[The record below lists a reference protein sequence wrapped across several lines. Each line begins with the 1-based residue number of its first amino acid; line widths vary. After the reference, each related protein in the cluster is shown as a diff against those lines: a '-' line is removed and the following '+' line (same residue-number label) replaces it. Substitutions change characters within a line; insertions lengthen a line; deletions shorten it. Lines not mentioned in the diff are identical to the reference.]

1 MIRDRLGAKPLVL
14 QVPIGIE
21 ASLTGVVDL
30 VKMKAQVWKNEALGA
45 EWEYK
50 DIPDDLKEITEKYR
64 TELIETA
71 VEQDEKL
78 MESYLNGDEIKE
90 EDLVKCIRKGTLN
103 FSFVPVLTGSDL

>member
-1 MIRDRLGAKPLVL
+1 MIKDRLGAKPLVL

-50 DIPDDLKEITEKYR
+50 DIPDDLKEITEKWQSLTR
-64 TELIETA
+64 HLLILGGN
-71 VEQDEKL
+71 KIWL
-78 MESYLNGDEIKE
+78 GLIH
-90 EDLVKCIRKGTLN
+90 
-103 FSFVPVLTGSDL
+103 

>member
-1 MIRDRLGAKPLVL
+1 
-14 QVPIGIE
+14 
-21 ASLTGVVDL
+21 
-30 VKMKAQVWKNEALGA
+30 MKAQVWKNEALGA

-78 MESYLNGDEIKE
+78 MESYLNGEEIKE
-90 EDLVKCIRKGTLN
+90 EDLVMIEKKN
-103 FSFVPVLTGSDL
+103 FISCNL